1 MDHRTVILIAG
12 PTASGKSALA
22 LHLAGHLGATII
34 NADSM
39 QVYAELRI
47 LTARPSQEE
56 ERRQPHALYGFVPA
70 AEAYSVGRYLN
81 DAAHALRTADEQG
94 RPAIFVGG
102 TGLYFQALLQ
112 GLSPVPPV
120 DPEVRAHWRQQAALY
135 GAAALYEALQRRDN
149 VMAARLS
156 PTDPQRLVRALE
168 VLDSSG
174 RSLADWQQQQRSRP
188 VLAERRVKALALWPA
203 RAEVRNRVDRRFDQ
217 MMAAGALDEAAAL
230 ADLQLDPC
238 LPAMRA
244 IGVAPLLAA
253 VGGAMP
259 LADAVQRAKTET
271 HQYIKRQ
278 STWMRRNMI
287 AWKAVY
293 SQETESTEAQVMAFI
308 QS

>member
-1 MDHRTVILIAG
+1 MDHQTVILVAG

-47 LTARPSQEE
+47 LTARPSQDE

-70 AEAYSVGRYLN
+70 AEAYSVGRYVN
-81 DAAHALRTADEQG
+81 DAAHALKTADEQG

-120 DPEVRAHWRQQAALY
+120 DPEVRAHWRQQAELY
-135 GAAALYEALQRRDN
+135 GAAALHDALQQRDS

-174 RSLADWQQQQRSRP
+174 RSLADWQQQRSRP

-230 ADLQLDPC
+230 ADLRLDPS

-244 IGVAPLLAA
+244 IGVAPLIAA
-253 VGGAMP
+253 VRGAMP
-259 LADAVQRAKTET
+259 LGDAVWRAKTET

-287 AWKAVY
+287 AWKEIHT
-293 SQETESTEAQVMAFI
+293 QENESVEAHAMAFI